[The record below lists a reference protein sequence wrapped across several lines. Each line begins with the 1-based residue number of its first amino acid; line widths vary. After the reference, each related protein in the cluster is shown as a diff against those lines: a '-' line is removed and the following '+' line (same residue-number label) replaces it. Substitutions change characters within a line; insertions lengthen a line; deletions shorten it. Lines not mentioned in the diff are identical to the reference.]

1 MTNFIFSKYDEITLA
16 VFKYYNS
23 FSFVATLLLDKASF
37 FNAGINADDSN
48 EIEALIFQV
57 HRFSQNNDFD
67 VG

>member
-1 MTNFIFSKYDEITLA
+1 MAPTKRGFLMQEN
-16 VFKYYNS
+16 
-23 FSFVATLLLDKASF
+23 
-37 FNAGINADDSN
+37 NADDSN